1 MRRRS
6 FSWSWALPGALL
18 LAIWGGGAFAQAK
31 PVELRVSWWGG
42 NDVHRAQLE
51 SIRLF
56 EARYPHIRVKPEY
69 TGWNGHLER
78 LTTQLAG
85 GTAPDLMQI
94 NWAWLVLFS
103 RDGRGFHDLERLDD
117 VIDLEQFDGGALRFG
132 RVHGR
137 LNAIPTAM
145 AARVFYFNA
154 TTFAKAGL
162 AVPRTWE
169 ELFAAGPVFR
179 ERLGEDYFPLD
190 LNFQDMTALAR
201 SWYVQK
207 THKPLVD
214 EAARRLIA
222 TPDELREIAALY
234 RRLVDQHV
242 IPSARERASHGHV
255 EPQEMRPW
263 ISGRYAGTY
272 QWISA
277 IGKYVGTLAPGQ
289 EVVLAPY
296 PMLAG
301 ASDAGL
307 LYRPAMM
314 LAISRNTRHPREAAL
329 LLDFFLND
337 PGAVRALGLKRGVPV
352 SRIALETLR
361 RDHVL
366 HGLAW
371 EGLQQVGTLPNVI
384 RESGFF
390 EHARVRDGFNDIF
403 EALGYGRIDEREAA
417 LQLDRDMN
425 RVLKRVIR

>member
-1 MRRRS
+1 MTK
-6 FSWSWALPGALL
+6 AMTLPRHAIAALL
-18 LAIWGGGAFAQAK
+18 ALLCAGRAFAQTE

-42 NDVHRAQLE
+42 NEVHRAQLE

-56 EARYPHIRVKPEY
+56 EERYPHIRVKPEY

-103 RDGRGFHDLERLDD
+103 RDGRGFHDLEALARE
-117 VIDLEQFDGGALRFG
+117 IDLGEFDVEAVGFG

-145 AARVFYFNA
+145 AARLFYFNA

-162 AVPRTWE
+162 AVPSTWE
-169 ELFAAGPVFR
+169 ELLAAGPVFR
-179 ERLGEDYFPLD
+179 ERLGEEYFPLD
-190 LNFQDMTALAR
+190 VNFQDLTALAR

-207 THKPLVD
+207 AHKPLVD
-214 EAARRLIA
+214 EEAGSLTA
-222 TPDELREIAALY
+222 TPDELRELAAFY
-234 RRLVDQHV
+234 SMLVDRHV

-277 IGKYVGTLAPGQ
+277 ISKYVGTLAPGQ
-289 EVVLAPY
+289 QVVLARY
-296 PMLAG
+296 PMHPG
-301 ASDAGL
+301 AADAGL

-314 LAISRNTRHPREAAL
+314 LAVSRNTRHPREAAL
-329 LLDFFLND
+329 LLNFFLND

-352 SRIALETLR
+352 SRAALETLR
-361 RDHVL
+361 RDGVL
-366 HGLAW
+366 KGLAW
-371 EGLQQVGTLPNVI
+371 DGLRQVGTLPNAI
-384 RESGFF
+384 RESGYF

-403 EALGYGRIDEREAA
+403 EALGYGRIDEQEAA
-417 LQLDRDMN
+417 LRLDRDMN
-425 RVLKRVIR
+425 RILQRVIR